1 MAWPVFQRIQ
11 RHLDDRAGA
20 SANGTSLDPYPKAF
34 KPYPQRSWLF
44 TPVVCRFTR
53 SDEYFV
59 PDFKWDGASV
69 GDYQGAETYAEAM
82 KGFFRALPDTN
93 AIEGRPGHD
102 QGVLR
107 PQPLSPDTPASIGD
121 KLACVV
127 DKVAQFAAELEAP
140 ETDAEERLFALKF
153 ILHFVG
159 HAPTVA
165 RVRQQRCRR
174 QQRKGHG

>member
-1 MAWPVFQRIQ
+1 MDRY
-11 RHLDDRAGA
+11 RDSNGRRDHYDDTKRWHFVD
-20 SANGTSLDPYPKAF
+20 LEIDDPDMTKA
-34 KPYPQRSWLF
+34 
-44 TPVVCRFTR
+44 CH
-53 SDEYFV
+53 
-59 PDFKWDGASV
+59 
-69 GDYQGAETYAEAM
+69 
-82 KGFFRALPDTN
+82 
-93 AIEGRPGHD
+93 GR
-102 QGVLR
+102 R
-107 PQPLSPDTPASIGD
+107 PLSPDTPAPIGD

-140 ETDAEERLFALKF
+140 GTDAEERLFALKF

>member
-1 MAWPVFQRIQ
+1 LTPTELHASFKGRRRPSPVRTLISS
-11 RHLDDRAGA
+11 RSNSARPPWTVSNKRPCAAADTDDLTKHDIA
-20 SANGTSLDPYPKAF
+20 SEATWADRYRDSNGRRDHYDDTKRWHFVDLEIDDPDITKAC
-34 KPYPQRSWLF
+34 Y
-44 TPVVCRFTR
+44 
-53 SDEYFV
+53 
-59 PDFKWDGASV
+59 
-69 GDYQGAETYAEAM
+69 
-82 KGFFRALPDTN
+82 
-93 AIEGRPGHD
+93 GR
-102 QGVLR
+102 R
-107 PQPLSPDTPASIGD
+107 PLSPDTPASIGD

-140 ETDAEERLFALKF
+140 GTDAEERLFALKF